1 MDVAPGYKRAV
12 EAVGGVDAA
21 DGSTPG
27 VRKGHHGVDVADG
40 FKRDVH
46 EKKAHH
52 GIDVADGFERDV
64 HKEKGHHG
72 VDVAD
77 GF

>member
-12 EAVGGVDAA
+12 EAVD
-21 DGSTPG
+21 SPG

-46 EKKAHH
+46 
-52 GIDVADGFERDV
+52 
-64 HKEKGHHG
+64 KEKGHHG